1 MVSYLL
7 KWLTMQELQLRL
19 NPYCSG
25 QWSSTD
31 GKISKF
37 LVIGVLILIV
47 VDNGLV
53 LQSWQHVRYL
63 RASLNLCCSGQWS
76 STTRLKVWQILVVGL
91 NPCCSGQ
98 WSSTIA
104 TYDSIHVSKFV
115 LILIV
120 VVDGL
125 VLERVEQDSQGCGLS

>member
-1 MVSYLL
+1 MDDGLVPFEETDGS
-7 KWLTMQELQLRL
+7 KKTNGL

-37 LVIGVLILIV
+37 LVIGVLILVV

-76 STTRLKVWQILVVGL
+76 STTRSKV
-91 NPCCSGQ
+91 
-98 WSSTIA
+98 
-104 TYDSIHVSKFV
+104 
-115 LILIV
+115 
-120 VVDGL
+120 
-125 VLERVEQDSQGCGLS
+125 